1 MDNSNYSQD
10 FGSGSGATQGSGT
23 SGGAKASSTKSYH
36 NGGVEGQSLEEWYDC
51 NLASHYEEGKAD
63 GSGSGSGGT
72 KGSGSGGTKG
82 SGSGGTKGSG
92 SGGTKG
98 SGSGG
103 TKGSGSGGTKGSGSG
118 GTKGSGSGG
127 TKGSDPTNDPGGD
140 AKTTYTYQ
148 MGEPGDIEVDVT
160 TTPEGSLFFVVK
172 QGNFDGNDN
181 DIDGMLFDVADES
194 ALDDLVI
201 YPDENNPAQGDLT
214 DLQVDAN
221 GVTGLSNGAEA
232 GGAYDV
238 GLQFGSVPDEVTGN
252 ITQTNFTVSS
262 GDGTA
267 VGFED
272 IDLNNMKVI
281 VNSES
286 GTPNVL
292 GVTNSNAPDWT
303 PAATAADP
311 EPTVEDF
318 MSLMIPVEEDGAM
331 SGMAEET
338 MEDELFI

>member
-1 MDNSNYSQD
+1 MGQYFK
-10 FGSGSGATQGSGT
+10 FGGWQ
-23 SGGAKASSTKSYH
+23 ASSTKSYH
-36 NGGVEGQSLEEWYDC
+36 NGGVEGRSFSKWYDQHLSKHF
-51 NLASHYEEGKAD
+51 NQDDDEDVA
-63 GSGSGSGGT
+63 
-72 KGSGSGGTKG
+72 GSGGTKG